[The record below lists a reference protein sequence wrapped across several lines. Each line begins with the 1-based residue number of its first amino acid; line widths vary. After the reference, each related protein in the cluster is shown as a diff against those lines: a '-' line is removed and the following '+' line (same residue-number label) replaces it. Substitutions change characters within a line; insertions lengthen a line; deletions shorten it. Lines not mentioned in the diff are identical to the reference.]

1 MEIHQKHAK
10 LTKSALGNFA
20 RNEWA
25 IIGTP
30 CGNIQKLAKTLAESI
45 TPPRSIGIQAQYKV
59 AYIDADHK
67 AGDEGA
73 NLPFDIEYTDK
84 IGYHRLDFA
93 AKMTHFQFR
102 PLFNDADI
110 VLVNGN
116 HFEAKRQIVVL
127 DPKKMESLSKKLN
140 RLTAVDLFLTINTE
154 GGDVPEF
161 LKNHISNWTSIPI
174 FDVSETDKIADFLL
188 SKIHIPPLKA
198 LILVG
203 GKSTR
208 MGSDKAFL
216 DYHGKPQ
223 YSFLADILREL
234 DIETYIS
241 CRAEQA
247 DEFIDNQKVITD
259 TFLDLGPYGAILSAF
274 RHDPNAAWLVLAC
287 DLPLLDAD
295 TLQFLIEKRNTH
307 KLATSFRSPESKEG
321 FPEPLIAIW
330 EPRAYPTLLQFLAQ
344 SISCPRKV
352 LINSDIELLTP
363 SVATALMNVNTP
375 EERTTLLTQ
384 LQSHIHH

>member
-30 CGNIQKLAKTLAESI
+30 CGNIQKLAKTLAEKLS
-45 TPPRSIGIQAQYKV
+45 PSYKT

-110 VLVNGN
+110 ALVNGN
-116 HFEAKRQIVVL
+116 HFEAKRQIVIL

-140 RLTAVDLFLTINTE
+140 RLTAVDLFLRLDTE
-154 GGDVPEF
+154 GGDIPEF
-161 LKNHISNWTSIPI
+161 LKNHISNWTNIPV
-174 FDVSETDKIADFLL
+174 FALSETEKIADFLI
-188 SKIHIPPLKA
+188 SKIQTPPLKS

-223 YSFLADILREL
+223 YAFLADILRGL
-234 DIETYIS
+234 GIETYIS
-241 CRAEQA
+241 CRTEQA

-287 DLPLLDAD
+287 DLPLLDAN
-295 TLQFLIEKRNTH
+295 TLQLLIEKRNPH

-363 SVATALMNVNTP
+363 SVETALMNVNTP
-375 EERTTLLTQ
+375 EERTTLLNQ
-384 LQSHIHH
+384 LHNNRKIHHS